1 MFEYEWSH
9 IAQIATIDSGDSISF
24 TIFVERIEVDPITM
38 VETRTK
44 LDVTYEPIINEP
56 QRLEELPETVSVSD
70 TGTDIDISGVVNA
83 QAEFIDMAYSVDGDS
98 RTVQNISDIPSGA
111 KVHKL
116 IPSSEEY
123 KYYMWKV
130 FANDAEDDDFLVER
144 TFTLKARITWD
155 AANTTIKKLASE
167 IV

>member
-24 TIFVERIEVDPITM
+24 TIFVERIEVDPITE

-70 TGTDIDISGVVNA
+70 DGVEVIMSGIVNA

-130 FANDAEDDDFLVER
+130 FANDAEDDDLLVER

>member
-24 TIFVERIEVDPITM
+24 TIFVERIEVDPITE

-70 TGTDIDISGVVNA
+70 DGVEVIMSGIVNA

-155 AANTTIKKLASE
+155 AANKTIKKLASE

>member
-56 QRLEELPETVSVSD
+56 QRLEELPETVVVAD
-70 TGTDIDISGVVNA
+70 DGVEVIMSGIVDA
-83 QAEFIDMAYSVDGDS
+83 QAYFTDMAYSVDGNS

-130 FANDAEDDDFLVER
+130 FANDAEDDLLIER

-155 AANTTIKKLASE
+155 AANKTIKKLASE

>member
-24 TIFVERIEVDPITM
+24 TIFVERIEFDTITEL
-38 VETRTK
+38 ETRTK

-56 QRLEELPETVSVSD
+56 QRLEELPETVAVAD
-70 TGTDIDISGVVNA
+70 DGVEVIMSGIVDA
-83 QAEFIDMAYSVDGDS
+83 QAYFTDMAYSVDGNS

-130 FANDAEDDDFLVER
+130 FANDAEDDDLLVER

>member
-24 TIFVERIEVDPITM
+24 TIFVERIEVDPITE

-70 TGTDIDISGVVNA
+70 DGVEVIMSGIVNA

-111 KVHKL
+111 KVYKL

-130 FANDAEDDDFLVER
+130 FANDAEDDDLLVER

>member
-44 LDVTYEPIINEP
+44 LDVTYEPIINES
-56 QRLEELPETVSVSD
+56 QRLEELPETVAVAD
-70 TGTDIDISGVVNA
+70 DGVEVIMSGIVDA
-83 QAEFIDMAYSVDGDS
+83 QAYFTDMAYSVDGNS

-130 FANDAEDDDFLVER
+130 FANDAEDDLLIER

-155 AANTTIKKLASE
+155 AANKTIKKLASE

>member
-24 TIFVERIEVDPITM
+24 TIFVERIEVDPITEL
-38 VETRTK
+38 ETRTK

-70 TGTDIDISGVVNA
+70 DGVEVIMSGIVNA

-130 FANDAEDDDFLVER
+130 FANDAEDDDLLVER

>member
-70 TGTDIDISGVVNA
+70 DGVEVIMSGIVNA

-130 FANDAEDDDFLVER
+130 FANDAEDDDLLVER

>member
-24 TIFVERIEVDPITM
+24 TIFVERIEVDPITE

-70 TGTDIDISGVVNA
+70 DGVEVIISGIVDA
-83 QAEFIDMAYSVDGDS
+83 QAYFTDMAYSVDGDS

-155 AANTTIKKLASE
+155 AANKTIKKLASE